1 MTFEYIFHFNIEFIY
16 APKTICIG
24 KLGIAFPIKKVQ
36 NINPKTISHNQSY
49 IPYIYYHD
57 N

>member
-1 MTFEYIFHFNIEFIY
+1 MTFQYIFHFNIEFIY

-24 KLGIAFPIKKVQ
+24 KFGIAFPIKKVQ

-49 IPYIYYHD
+49 ILYILP
-57 N
+57 